1 MISPVE
7 LHRILAEWRVRLHRA
22 KEILQP
28 PTWTEKDWRQF
39 SQALAL
45 MVRDHGRSWIIDP
58 NVYWDLRWNLQ
69 DGGELV
75 CQIEHIPGEKTSLV
89 VAQNGGFAESVGS
102 YTWLWAEFNME
113 GGFARDPYW
122 VEGTWKDALTAFL
135 LPLDRQSAYLLA
147 GRAETPD
154 SLLLQDG
161 ARPNDGNTLQLMPGM
176 KESAPAA
183 SEEISVEKNG
193 THPTESNPPAPSET
207 PQEKPTEAVAEPL
220 APPIQEP
227 KEEKS
232 GESVS
237 PRIDTPAPFAIRW
250 GMPQKLTWKDTDE
263 LAYALI
269 DAHPDQDPLKLSFP
283 KLHKLIIALEDF
295 GDDPEKSSE
304 SILESIQMAWYEE
317 VK

>member
-1 MISPVE
+1 MMSPVE
-7 LHRILAEWRVRLHRA
+7 LHRILAEWRVRLQRV

-28 PTWTEKDWRQF
+28 PTWNEKEWRQF

-113 GGFARDPYW
+113 GNFSRDPYW

-154 SLLLQDG
+154 ALLLQDG
-161 ARPNDGNTLQLMPGM
+161 ARPNDRNGLALMAGLDETGQPVYAESHRRKTVTPVDEPAVPMTPEDSGGTTRGSRRAAGGFSSSVTGGNP
-176 KESAPAA
+176 KKRPW
-183 SEEISVEKNG
+183 K
-193 THPTESNPPAPSET
+193 PPC
-207 PQEKPTEAVAEPL
+207 EP
-220 APPIQEP
+220 
-227 KEEKS
+227 
-232 GESVS
+232 
-237 PRIDTPAPFAIRW
+237 
-250 GMPQKLTWKDTDE
+250 
-263 LAYALI
+263 
-269 DAHPDQDPLKLSFP
+269 DAH
-283 KLHKLIIALEDF
+283 
-295 GDDPEKSSE
+295 
-304 SILESIQMAWYEE
+304 E
-317 VK
+317 VPSRNRNRKIRRRRPSAH